1 MSASRSA
8 STPAAA
14 RATAL
19 GPGLDLLAYLEGLP
33 EPHVVFDAGY
43 RIVAANRAYRSMY
56 GGETEVIGRTCHEVT
71 HHTDRPCDLAGE
83 SCPLARAR
91 RSGQRERVLHLHHTQ
106 QGRQYVDVELV
117 PLATPGGAP
126 RYYVER
132 IAPLA
137 PGTTE
142 PAVGALIGQAPALR
156 RMLELVARVAPT
168 DAAVLLLGETG
179 TGKELVAR
187 AIHEASSRAAA
198 PLVVVDCASLP
209 EALFESELFGH
220 ERGAFTG
227 AVSAKP
233 GLVEAADGGTLFLDE
248 IGDVPLPAQVK
259 LLRLLE
265 SGTYRRVGG
274 IEWRRSRLRVI
285 SATHRDPRERM
296 AGGWLREDLY
306 YRLATFP
313 IQLPPLRERLFDLAS
328 LSAALLERVA
338 PGRHLTIDTVV
349 LDRLAR
355 HPWPGN
361 VRELRNVIERAA
373 VMADG
378 DRLDVGTIERA
389 LAADASP
396 LRPNPPGP
404 EAPTELLRQADGAWA
419 TPAEGG
425 WPALER
431 RMLESALHAHRGTR
445 AELARALGISLRT
458 LYRRLQ
464 DLDES
469 KRARD

>member
-1 MSASRSA
+1 
-8 STPAAA
+8 
-14 RATAL
+14 
-19 GPGLDLLAYLEGLP
+19 
-33 EPHVVFDAGY
+33 VVFDAGY
-43 RIVAANRAYRSMY
+43 RIVAANRAYRSLY
-56 GGETEVIGRTCHEVT
+56 AGDAEVIGRTCHEVS

-91 RSGQRERVLHLHHTQ
+91 LSGHRERVLHLHHTS

-117 PLATPGGAP
+117 PLVAPGGAP

-137 PGTTE
+137 PGTPE
-142 PAVGALIGQAPALR
+142 PAVGALIGQAPAFR

-179 TGKELVAR
+179 TGKERVAR

-209 EALFESELFGH
+209 ETLFESELFGH

-248 IGDVPLPAQVK
+248 LGDVPLPAQVK

-274 IEWRRSRLRVI
+274 TDWRHSRLRVI

-306 YRLATFP
+306 FRLATFP
-313 IQLPPLRERLFDLAS
+313 VHLPPLRERLSDLPS

-338 PGRHLTIDTVV
+338 PGRHLTIDAVA
-349 LDRLAR
+349 LDRLAC

-378 DRLDVGTIERA
+378 DRLDAGTIERA
-389 LAADASP
+389 LAADATP
-396 LRPNPPGP
+396 FRQNPPDPG
-404 EAPTELLRQADGAWA
+404 AQARLLPQADGAW
-419 TPAEGG
+419 PIGAEGG
-425 WPALER
+425 WAALER
-431 RMLESALHAHRGTR
+431 RMLESALDTHRGTR
-445 AELARALGISLRT
+445 AELARALGISVRT

-464 DLDES
+464 ALDES
-469 KRARD
+469 NRVHD